1 MGYVYDF
8 EVDGG
13 LGSKSVPTNCDPPA
27 KCDESGFVVLRLSN
41 DLNQF
46 QHELFFENYFSSPES
61 MRYLKQ
67 EKKIWAVATLNTER
81 SRQCLIPTEK
91 EMNDRGFCQ
100 EFVDKKK
107 SIVFTACF
115 DNKRVLTIS
124 IYIGKE
130 PLHACKRYDKTS
142 KKKIDIERLHSVAVY
157 NKFIG
162 RVDKADML
170 LSLYHTKY
178 RSRKWYHQIGFH
190 LFSLAALNSLFT
202 NR

>member
-1 MGYVYDF
+1 M
-8 EVDGG
+8 DGG

-46 QHELFFENYFSSPES
+46 QHELCFENYFSLPES

-107 SIVFTACF
+107 SIVLLH
-115 DNKRVLTIS
+115 VLTINECLPYQFILVKNHFMLVS
-124 IYIGKE
+124 AMTK
-130 PLHACKRYDKTS
+130 PPRKR
-142 KKKIDIERLHSVAVY
+142 
-157 NKFIG
+157 
-162 RVDKADML
+162 
-170 LSLYHTKY
+170 
-178 RSRKWYHQIGFH
+178 
-190 LFSLAALNSLFT
+190 
-202 NR
+202 